1 MPDLRYHLISLISVF
16 LALAI
21 GILLGVAMADR
32 GVVSNR
38 VQAEI
43 TSIQRQLDR
52 QQLEIARRDE
62 QIADREAM
70 LEGMS
75 EVIISDSLQGKNVA
89 LVAGPYADPDVSG
102 AVQSDLSEA
111 GANIT
116 TFETLELPSPDEIT
130 GQELTTQ
137 EATTQLTSG
146 YADDFAGQVLGFD
159 SEESEFPEIV
169 IFVGGGKVPPD
180 AQPGT
185 LQALRSVQ
193 RRVFDVWLDA
203 GARVIGAEPTV
214 AGRSEVSF
222 FQNAGVPSVVNADQ
236 PAGRA
241 AIIRCAKMEDCEGT
255 YGTKESA
262 AEAFPPPS

>member
-1 MPDLRYHLISLISVF
+1 VPDLRYHLISLISVF

-43 TSIQRQLDR
+43 TSIQQDLDR
-52 QQLEIARRDE
+52 QQREIARRDE
-62 QIADREAM
+62 QIADSDAM

-75 EVIISDSLQGKNVA
+75 EVMISDSLKGKDVA
-89 LVAGPYADPDVSG
+89 LVAGPFADREVSG
-102 AVQSDLSEA
+102 AVQSALSEA

-130 GQELTTQ
+130 VQDLTTQ

-146 YADDFAGQVLGFD
+146 YADDFADQVLGFD
-159 SEESEFPEIV
+159 SEEAELPDII
-169 IFVGGGKVPPD
+169 IFVGGGEIPPD

-185 LQALRSVQ
+185 LQVLKSVQ
-193 RRVFDVWLDA
+193 RRIFDIWLDA
-203 GARVIGAEPTV
+203 GTRVIGAEPTV
-214 AGRSEVSF
+214 AGRTEVSF
-222 FQNAGVPSVVNADQ
+222 FQDAGVPSVVNADQ

>member
-43 TSIQRQLDR
+43 TSIQQQLDR
-52 QQLEIARRDE
+52 QQREIARRDA
-62 QIADREAM
+62 QIADRERI
-70 LEGMS
+70 LQGMS
-75 EVIISDSLQGKNVA
+75 EVMISDSLHGQDVA
-89 LVAGPYADPDVSG
+89 LVAGPFADPDVSG

-116 TFETLELPSPDEIT
+116 TFETLELPSLDEIT

-146 YADDFAGQVLGFD
+146 YADDFADQVLGFD
-159 SEESEFPEIV
+159 SEVSEFPEIV

-185 LQALRSVQ
+185 LQALKSVQ

>member
-21 GILLGVAMADR
+21 GVLLGVAMADR
-32 GVVSNR
+32 GVVSDR

-52 QQLEIARRDE
+52 QQREIDKRDE
-62 QIADREAM
+62 QIADQEAM

-75 EVIISDSLQGKNVA
+75 EVMISDSLQGQDVA
-89 LVAGPYADPDVSG
+89 LVAGPFADPEVSG

-116 TFETLELPSPDEIT
+116 TFETLELPSPEEIT

-146 YADDFAGQVLGFD
+146 YADDFADRVLGFD
-159 SEESEFPEIV
+159 SEESEFPEIIV
-169 IFVGGGKVPPD
+169 FVGGGKIPPD

-185 LQALRSVQ
+185 LQALRSAQ
-193 RRVFDVWLDA
+193 RRVFEIWLDA
-203 GARVIGAEPTV
+203 GARVIGTEPTE
-214 AGRSEVSF
+214 AGRSEVAF

-241 AIIRCAKMEDCEGT
+241 AVIRCARMDDCEGT

-262 AEAFPPPS
+262 SEAFPPPG